1 VTLFSLDIT
10 LVADL
15 AATAV
20 PNSSDL
26 PCGIFTPEVLHFFA
40 KLSDPHGIPKCSSG
54 TIIALVLPSVAREV
68 PN

>member
-26 PCGIFTPEVLHFFA
+26 PCGIFTPEFFIF
-40 KLSDPHGIPKCSSG
+40 LQNYPIP
-54 TIIALVLPSVAREV
+54 TEF
-68 PN
+68 